1 MLTYRFCI
9 AVLFLLATADANGE
23 TISIGE
29 ISSESRLYWVV
40 GSYKN
45 RQTALTQ
52 GEKLSRD
59 VGMEVQVAPATV
71 ADEALYR
78 LVILAWQDVEHR
90 QRQQK
95 QLNGI
100 GIDKPWMIRLDPT
113 GPFIYADY
121 SDVEQSNLWY
131 VILGSLKDSSEA
143 RLFADAVDVKIGLSS
158 SIRVVEVDGEL
169 HHRVLI
175 GPYYR
180 EGDAQFTR
188 QMVVDANIDDPWILT
203 ESNDNLSAVRV
214 AKGAEEL
221 VTRSAER
228 LNEASAAAVI
238 PPQGRDLPQQKP
250 SDYTFA
256 TLKRGSKPFLFE
268 APGEAKKKKPR
279 QNGAAISP

>member
-9 AVLFLLATADANGE
+9 AVLLLLATADTNGE

-29 ISSESRLYWVV
+29 ISSESQLYWVV

-59 VGMEVQVAPATV
+59 IGMEVQVALATV
-71 ADEALYR
+71 AEEALYR
-78 LVILAWQDVEHR
+78 LVIPAWQDVENR

-95 QLNGI
+95 QLNSI
-100 GIDKPWMIRLDPT
+100 GIDKLWMVRLDST
-113 GPFIYADY
+113 GSFIHADY
-121 SDVEQSNLWY
+121 TDVEQTNLWY
-131 VILGSLKDSSEA
+131 VILGSLKDSSDA

-158 SIRVVEVDGEL
+158 SIRVVEVDGQFY
-169 HHRVLI
+169 HRVLI

-180 EGDAQFTR
+180 EGDARFTR
-188 QMVVDANIDDPWILT
+188 QMVVDANIDDSWILI
-203 ESNDNLSAVRV
+203 ESNSNSSAGRA

-228 LNEASAAAVI
+228 LNEATAAAVK
-238 PPQGRDLPQQKP
+238 PPQGQTDLPQQKRA
-250 SDYTFA
+250 DYTFA
-256 TLKRGSKPFLFE
+256 TLKRGSRPFLFE
-268 APGEAKKKKPR
+268 APGKAKKKEY
-279 QNGAAISP
+279 SSE